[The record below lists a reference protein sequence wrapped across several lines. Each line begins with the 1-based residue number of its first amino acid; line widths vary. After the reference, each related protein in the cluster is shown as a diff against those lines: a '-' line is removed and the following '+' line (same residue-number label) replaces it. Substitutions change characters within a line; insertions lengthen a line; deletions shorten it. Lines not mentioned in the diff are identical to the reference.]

1 MKLAEEKKSITRI
14 LAHVLI
20 WGILLTV
27 PLLSAS
33 GDIMPAQHVARTW
46 IPMLLM
52 AIVFYLNYL
61 WLIDKYLFGNQV
73 ALFVIS
79 NLLLALLC
87 FSFTEWILNLCCPPH
102 QLVIPAFAPPY
113 LIPKPPMPGGGGF
126 KIKTFLFFFLTAGTS
141 VAIRSTQKWLQAETE
156 KKNMENENLKS
167 ELSHLRYQI
176 QPHFFF
182 NSLNNIYALVDSA
195 PSKAKESIHGL
206 SKLMR
211 HVLYE
216 TNVDRIPLSQ
226 EITFL
231 RNFVKLMEIR
241 LTTSVTLN
249 ISFPNN
255 YYEHQIAPLLIVPLV
270 ENAFKHGIS
279 ASTPSLIFIKM
290 EIENGKLY
298 FWTENSLI
306 AKTKDTSQSGIGLS
320 NLKKRLELLYPNA
333 HEFSTET
340 KDNMFHTK
348 LMIVL

>member
-1 MKLAEEKKSITRI
+1 MKLPEDKKSITRI
-14 LAHVLI
+14 IAHVLV
-20 WGILLTV
+20 WGILFAF
-27 PLLSAS
+27 PLLTSS
-33 GDIMPAQHVARTW
+33 DENMPAHHIVKIW
-46 IPMLLM
+46 VPMLLM
-52 AIVFYLNYL
+52 MVVFYLNYL
-61 WLIDKYLFGNQV
+61 WLIDKYLFGKNV
-73 ALFVIS
+73 TVFIFSNILIALM
-79 NLLLALLC
+79 C
-87 FSFTEWILNLCCPPH
+87 FFFTEWMLHFFRP
-102 QLVIPAFAPPY
+102 QRLVIPAFAPPF
-113 LIPKPPMPGGGGF
+113 LMPMPTMPGSGGF

-249 ISFPNN
+249 ISFPNK
-255 YYEHQIAPLLIVPLV
+255 YSEHQIAPLLIVPLV
-270 ENAFKHGIS
+270 ENAFKHGVS

-298 FWTENSLI
+298 FWTENTLI
-306 AKTKDTSQSGIGLS
+306 PNMKDTSESGIGIP

-333 HEFSTET
+333 HEFSAET